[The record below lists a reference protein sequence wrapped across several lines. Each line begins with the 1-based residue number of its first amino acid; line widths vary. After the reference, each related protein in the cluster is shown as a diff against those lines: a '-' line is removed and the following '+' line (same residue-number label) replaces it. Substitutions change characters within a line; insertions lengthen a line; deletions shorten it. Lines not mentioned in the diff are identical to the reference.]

1 MSSEEETS
9 GSKLEVDDS
18 KPLHFDLEQRKTGFK
33 KIDWTNK
40 LYLAPLTT
48 VGNMPFRRICKEF
61 GVDITCGEMAMS
73 SQVKANAFR
82 LETNELAFCFKNS
95 FGAYTIGTYNVSYL
109 RYSLT
114 LTLKYQNSLI
124 REI

>member
-1 MSSEEETS
+1 MSSEEETNE
-9 GSKLEVDDS
+9 SKLEVDDS

-82 LETNELAFCFKNS
+82 LETNELAFCLKKTRL
-95 FGAYTIGTYNVSYL
+95 G
-109 RYSLT
+109 LT
-114 LTLKYQNSLI
+114 Q
-124 REI
+124 